1 MREEK
6 EWRLQ
11 KRIDK
16 LIIFQVSFLIR
27 VEGREILFNF
37 PMLNRKYKFVYI
49 EIDGEEQSREKE
61 ECQ

>member
-37 PMLNRKYKFVYI
+37 PMLNKKYKFDI